1 MDTRGSILLI
11 DDDRAWLDTLAE
23 YLQDKGYP
31 VEKAHGGIHGL
42 KLLDRL
48 DVSVA
53 VIDFRMP
60 GMNGIELLRQMRRKR
75 SNLGVLLLSSEDD
88 PALPTLALAEG
99 AKAFLSKNSPP
110 RQLLHLLNETLAI
123 YGYGDARPSPDRL
136 LPVVRPNR
144 RTLPVP
150 VVFYGRF
157 PLLGF

>member
-23 YLQDKGYP
+23 YFEDKGYP
-31 VEKAHGGIHGL
+31 VEKTQGGVHGL

-53 VIDFRMP
+53 VIDFNMP
-60 GMNGIELLRQMRRKR
+60 EMSGIELLRQMRRRR
-75 SNLGVLLLSSEDD
+75 SNVGVLLLSSEDD

-99 AKAFLSKNSPP
+99 AKAFISKNTPP
-110 RQLLHLLNETLAI
+110 RQLLRLLNETLAI
-123 YGYGDARPSPDRL
+123 YGYGDSRPSSDRL
-136 LPVVRPNR
+136 LPVLRPNR

-150 VVFYGRF
+150 VVFYRRW
-157 PLLGF
+157 PLLGS

>member
-1 MDTRGSILLI
+1 MDSRGSILLI

-31 VEKAHGGIHGL
+31 VEKAHGGVHGL

-53 VIDFRMP
+53 VIDFKMP
-60 GMNGIELLRQMRRKR
+60 DMNGIELLRQMRCKR

-99 AKAFLSKNSPP
+99 AKAFLSKNAPP

-123 YGYGDARPSPDRL
+123 YGYGDVRPSLDRL

-150 VVFYGRF
+150 IVFYRRS
-157 PLLGF
+157 PLLGS